1 MCRADSLI
9 REDICIKLTGI
20 ARVLGVSPVTVH
32 GVVHDQVDFRK
43 TCARWPPKIVTED
56 GRFHCDVLT
65 SVHLT
70 RDAYQREQFLQCVVT
85 GDATLIARHANPK
98 KHS

>member
-1 MCRADSLI
+1 MCHEDSHI

-20 ARVLGVSPVTVH
+20 ARGLGVSPGTLH

-43 TCARWPPKIVTED
+43 DCARWLPKMVTED

-65 SVHLT
+65 FMHLT

-85 GDATLIARHANPK
+85 GDATYVNRATREF
-98 KHS
+98 